1 MINTCS
7 SRSDRTQIQSECIFG
22 FADEQYMRCLVSVY
36 IKPSTQE
43 WMKGRLERL
52 FMTPHQEILSAIYF
66 LTRNLLSL
74 ESTHNYDLL
83 YSLN

>member
-36 IKPSTQE
+36 KKTFTQE

-52 FMTPHQEILSAIYF
+52 FMTREILSAIYF

-74 ESTHNYDLL
+74 ESAHNYDLL